1 MMKHS
6 AFIFLAFTSLVL
18 LAITAGCGSHPPKT
32 ATATSTPQPSPTITP
47 EPSSTPTRDVVIVTP
62 LPLQARLDEK
72 GIEQVWVPAG
82 SFMIGTSEED
92 AQALL
97 AIVPVSNWLQYA
109 LDRERPQ
116 HEVRIQ
122 EGFWLD
128 RFEVTNAAF
137 QAFID
142 DNGYEKAEYWS
153 EAGWKWLSKQS
164 PGSRPK
170 QAGSKPNVPRNNVTW
185 YEAEA
190 YAHWRGGRLPTE
202 AEWEY
207 AARGPD
213 ALIYPWGN
221 EFDTSLC
228 NVVQSSGLKPVGSYP
243 RGSSWVNALDMA
255 GNVMEWVQDWYDIDY
270 YKLTVRDDPL
280 GPETGQVKV
289 EKGGWFS
296 GPRGTARSAYGH
308 YEDPPTYS
316 DDHIGFRIN
325 SR

>member
-1 MMKHS
+1 MKHS

-32 ATATSTPQPSPTITP
+32 ATPTSTPQPSPTITP

-97 AIVPVSNWLQYA
+97 AITPVPNWLQYA

-128 RFEVTNAAF
+128 RFEVTNTAF

-142 DNGYEKAEYWS
+142 DKGYEKTEYWS

-164 PGSRPK
+164 AGTRPK
-170 QAGSKPNVPRNNVTW
+170 QAGSKPNLPRNNVTW

-221 EFDTSLC
+221 EFDASLC

-243 RGSSWVNALDMA
+243 RGSSWVNAMDMA

-289 EKGGWFS
+289 EKGGWFT
-296 GPRGTARSAYGH
+296 GPRGAARSAYGH

-316 DDHIGFRIN
+316 DDHIGFRII

>member
-1 MMKHS
+1 MKRS
-6 AFIFLAFTSLVL
+6 ALILALSFMVL
-18 LAITAGCGSHPPKT
+18 FAFVTGCKGKSQKT
-32 ATATSTPQPSPTITP
+32 ATLTASPVPSPTITL
-47 EPSSTPTRDVVIVTP
+47 EPSATPTRDVVIVTP
-62 LPLQARLDEK
+62 LPLQTRLDEK

-82 SFMIGTSEED
+82 FFMIGTSEDD

-97 AIVPVSNWLQYA
+97 AMVPVPNWLQYA

-128 RFEVTNAAF
+128 RFEVTNAAY

-142 DNGYEKAEYWS
+142 DGGYVKEEYWS
-153 EAGWKWLSKQS
+153 EAGWNWLSKQ
-164 PGSRPK
+164 PADSRPK
-170 QAGSKPNVPRNNVTW
+170 RAGSKPDLPRNNVTW

-190 YAHWRGGRLPTE
+190 YAYWRAGRLPTE

-213 ALIYPWGN
+213 SLIYPWGN
-221 EFDTSLC
+221 EFDVSIC

-243 RGSSWVNALDMA
+243 RGSSWVGAMDMA

-270 YKLTVRDDPL
+270 YKLKVSDDPQ

-289 EKGGWFS
+289 EKGGWFN

-308 YEDPPTYS
+308 YEDTPMYS
-316 DDHIGFRIN
+316 DDHIGFRIV